1 MNKFNELIAKLREIL
16 QIDRPDLDFGI
27 YRIINARAAEIEKFL
42 AVTLPEKVRLSLAAG
57 GENDTAG
64 LQSALD
70 KAVANARDLG
80 ADPESL
86 PKVKE
91 LKQRIAEASA
101 GTVDYESRVYAHLLQ
116 FFSRYY
122 DKGDFISKR
131 RYKGDTY
138 AIPYAGEEV
147 KLYWANFDQ
156 YYTKSGENFSNYT
169 LKLAE
174 DKRVH
179 FRLVSADTAKD
190 NRKDNELERCFVLA
204 EERTVSRTNDDGEE
218 YDEHIIPV
226 SHDKGELVV
235 WFDYKPMP
243 KGTKQADLVIAA
255 AEKVFATPNVIT
267 NWPELAE
274 KCPTPKNPERTRLEK
289 VLTDY
294 VSKNSAD
301 YFIHK
306 DLGKFLSRELD
317 FYIKNEMMNLDDI
330 QHIKTFKEIEK
341 NLKMIQCMR
350 FIAGELITFMTQL
363 ENFQKKLWLKK
374 KFIVETNY
382 CITLD
387 RVPEFLYPEIVK
399 NLKQWEEW
407 EKLGF
412 VQVEVNNGV
421 VLRSINEPVETIRV
435 VFAGQPACPYRLIY
449 GKDKT
454 SIFENCDAKETDSLF
469 QETVPLTDTEFV
481 KKFPYLMLDTKLF
494 SVDFKAKLLASLGNI
509 DEECGGLLIHSENF
523 QALNLIQER
532 YQEQV
537 KCIYI
542 DPPYNTGNDDNFPY
556 KDNYRNS
563 SWLSMFAD
571 KFFLQKTLMQSG
583 ASMFTS
589 LDDNQINEANLFL
602 KNNLTLINVISVKT
616 KVAGV
621 SGSHHGKSLKSTVE
635 YLILGTNELEDFK
648 LTSKVYDKHEL
659 MQYIEDMES
668 QGKSWKYIQVM
679 TNEGTRSEAAR
690 FTDGYG
696 QEIIIYKH
704 SDYSFESI
712 GQIAKKYYGNDIKA
726 AYYENIEKIF
736 DTTNAQSSIRQR
748 VMDSSSHIKSDL
760 ISITYIPKSGRN
772 KGKSINLYYKGE
784 QRRLFTWLKDIVEIE
799 DNLIFKKDVSGN
811 LWSDVQYNNI
821 AKEGDSNFPNGKKPL
836 SLLNKAINMVMD
848 NEGLVLDYFA
858 GSGTTGHAVINLNRE
873 DGGKRKYILVEMG
886 DHFNDVLK
894 PRIEKVV
901 YSPDWKDGKPITF
914 DKGISHCFKYLRLES
929 YEDTLNNLEL
939 KREKVQDDMLTEMP
953 ESLRSEYL
961 LKYML
966 DIESRGSILSTNA
979 FKKPFDY
986 ALNIAAD
993 SAGATT
999 RQSID
1004 MVETFNYLIGLRLKT
1019 CNYRPERGIA
1029 IIEGTLPGGESTLIL
1044 WRDCD
1049 KVGYEELNKYCES
1062 LNINPKSSHYDVVY
1076 VNGDHGIANQ
1086 TQSLESEGGITKLLK
1101 LRQIEEEFLT
1111 RMFMEE

>member
-42 AVTLPEKVRLSLAAG
+42 AVTLPEKVRQSLAAG

-91 LKQRIAEASA
+91 LRLRIAEASA

-122 DKGDFISKR
+122 DKGDFVSKR

-204 EERTVSRTNDDGEE
+204 EERTVSRANDDGEE
-218 YDEHIIPV
+218 YDEHIVPV

-235 WFDYKPMP
+235 WFDYKSMP
-243 KGTKQADLVIAA
+243 KGTKQVDLVAAA

-274 KCPTPKNPERTRLEK
+274 RCPTPKNPERTRLEK
-289 VLTDY
+289 ALTDY
-294 VSKNSAD
+294 VSKNTAD

-330 QHIKTFKEIEK
+330 QHIKAFKEIEK

-350 FIAGELITFMTQL
+350 FIAGELITFMAQL
-363 ENFQKKLWLKK
+363 EDFQKKLWLKK
-374 KFIVETNY
+374 KFVVETNY

-412 VQVEVNNGV
+412 VEIEANNGV
-421 VLRSINEPVETIRV
+421 ALRSINEPVETIRV
-435 VFAGQPACPYRLIY
+435 VFAGQPDCPYRLIY

-454 SIFENCDAKETDSLF
+454 SIFENCDAKEADSLF

-481 KKFPYLMLDTKLF
+481 KKNPYLMLDTKLF

-509 DEECGGLLIHSENF
+509 DEECAGLLIHSENF

-532 YQEQV
+532 YKEQV

-542 DPPYNTGNDDNFPY
+542 DPPYNTELDREVGNFIY
-556 KDNYRNS
+556 KDNYAFSTWATLIYDRINIGYKLLDS
-563 SWLSMFAD
+563 SGIFWS
-571 KFFLQKTLMQSG
+571 SI
-583 ASMFTS
+583 
-589 LDDNQINEANLFL
+589 DDNEISTLRFILDGIYGDGNFISCVVWKSRDSVSSDHKISLNHNYNISYC
-602 KNNLTLINVISVKT
+602 KNNLLCRFGGYHINS
-616 KVAGV
+616 
-621 SGSHHGKSLKSTVE
+621 
-635 YLILGTNELEDFK
+635 N
-648 LTSKVYDKHEL
+648 
-659 MQYIEDMES
+659 
-668 QGKSWKYIQVM
+668 
-679 TNEGTRSEAAR
+679 
-690 FTDGYG
+690 
-696 QEIIIYKH
+696 
-704 SDYSFESI
+704 DYSNPDKDPRGIWKSVPLDANKPGGDTKYGITNPNTGKIYYPPSNRSWAINQDTYKQLFNDNRISFGTKGDSAPKRKLFYQERVDKGDISTPISI
-712 GQIAKKYYGNDIKA
+712 WTDIETTQNGTGQIISLFHKKCFSYPKPQELLKRIIQISQ
-726 AYYENIEKIF
+726 IEI
-736 DTTNAQSSIRQR
+736 
-748 VMDSSSHIKSDL
+748 
-760 ISITYIPKSGRN
+760 
-772 KGKSINLYYKGE
+772 
-784 QRRLFTWLKDIVEIE
+784 
-799 DNLIFKKDVSGN
+799 DV
-811 LWSDVQYNNI
+811 
-821 AKEGDSNFPNGKKPL
+821 
-836 SLLNKAINMVMD
+836 
-848 NEGLVLDYFA
+848 LVLDYFA

-886 DHFNDVLK
+886 DHFNNVLK

-901 YSPDWKDGKPITF
+901 YSPDWKDGKPTTF
-914 DKGISHCFKYLRLES
+914 DKGISHCVKYLRLES

-939 KREKVQDDMLTEMP
+939 KRDKIQDDMLTEMP

-966 DIESRGSILSTNA
+966 DIESRGSILSTNN

-1004 MVETFNYLIGLRLKT
+1004 LVETFNYLIGLRLKT

>member
-42 AVTLPEKVRLSLAAG
+42 TATLPEKVRLSLAAG

-70 KAVANARDLG
+70 KAVANARELG
-80 ADPESL
+80 ADLESL

-91 LKQRIAEASA
+91 LRQRIAEASD

-204 EERTVSRTNDDGEE
+204 EERIVSRTNDDGEE
-218 YDEHIIPV
+218 YDEHIVPV

-243 KGTKQADLVIAA
+243 KGTKQADLVAA
-255 AEKVFATPNVIT
+255 AAAKVFVTPNIT
-267 NWPELAE
+267 YWPELAE
-274 KCPTPKNPERTRLEK
+274 RCPTPKNPDRTRLEK
-289 VLTDY
+289 ALTDY
-294 VSKNSAD
+294 ASKNNAD

-350 FIAGELITFMTQL
+350 FIAGELITFMAQL
-363 ENFQKKLWLKK
+363 EDFQKKLWLKK
-374 KFIVETNY
+374 KFVVETNY

-387 RVPEFLYPEIVK
+387 RIPEFLYPEIVK

-412 VQVEVNNGV
+412 VQIEANNGV
-421 VLRSINEPVETIRV
+421 ALRSINEPVETIRV

-454 SIFENCDAKETDSLF
+454 SIFENCDAKDADSLF
-469 QETVPLTDTEFV
+469 QDTVPLTDAEFL
-481 KKFPYLMLDTKLF
+481 KNFPSLMLDTKF
-494 SVDFKAKLLASLGNI
+494 FGSDFNAKLLASIGNI
-509 DEECGGLLIHSENF
+509 DEQCDGLLIHSENF
-523 QALNLIQER
+523 QALNLLQER
-532 YQEQV
+532 YKEQV
-537 KCIYI
+537 KCVYI
-542 DPPYNTGNDDNFPY
+542 DPPYNTDA
-556 KDNYRNS
+556 S
-563 SWLSMFAD
+563 S
-571 KFFLQKTLMQSG
+571 
-583 ASMFTS
+583 
-589 LDDNQINEANLFL
+589 
-602 KNNLTLINVISVKT
+602 
-616 KVAGV
+616 
-621 SGSHHGKSLKSTVE
+621 
-635 YLILGTNELEDFK
+635 
-648 LTSKVYDKHEL
+648 
-659 MQYIEDMES
+659 
-668 QGKSWKYIQVM
+668 
-679 TNEGTRSEAAR
+679 
-690 FTDGYG
+690 
-696 QEIIIYKH
+696 IIYKN
-704 SDYSFESI
+704 DYKDSSWMSLMENRLTLTYSLMPDKGILAMAIDDVEVSNIRKVAEHIFAQEVGVAVVRSNPQSRKTKGKFSPAHEYSLFYGKTELACPDSI
-712 GQIAKKYYGNDIKA
+712 GYSSEKLKRYPLSDEHGHYAWMNFIRAGNNDLRTDRPKLFYPIVVTADNKIRIPKLVWKSEGNEYSVNETIAPDETLVFPIK
-726 AYYENIEKIF
+726 EQNGTKIEKNWQRGHVRVAVEINEYRVRRNADGHISIDF
-736 DTTNAQSSIRQR
+736 KTRMDEEALPTTWWDKNEYASANYGATELKDLFANKPFNFPKAQKLVEDSIRTGG
-748 VMDSSSHIKSDL
+748 L
-760 ISITYIPKSGRN
+760 
-772 KGKSINLYYKGE
+772 NLE
-784 QRRLFTWLKDIVEIE
+784 NT
-799 DNLIFKKDVSGN
+799 S
-811 LWSDVQYNNI
+811 
-821 AKEGDSNFPNGKKPL
+821 
-836 SLLNKAINMVMD
+836 
-848 NEGLVLDYFA
+848 VLDYFA

-873 DGGKRKYILVEMG
+873 DSGKRKYILVEMG

-901 YSPDWKDGKPITF
+901 YSPDWKDGKPTTF
-914 DKGISHCFKYLRLES
+914 DKGISHCVKYLRLES

-939 KREKVQDDMLTEMP
+939 KREKVQGELLTEMP

-966 DIESRGSILSTNA
+966 DIESRGSILSTNN

-993 SAGATT
+993 SAGATK

-1004 MVETFNYLIGLRLKT
+1004 LVETFNYLIGLRLKT

-1029 IIEGTLPGGESTLIL
+1029 IIEGTLPDGESTLIL

-1049 KVGYEELNKYCES
+1049 KVGYEDLNKYCES

-1111 RMFMEE
+1111 RMFMED